1 MLFRGIHSN
10 TENVYCRERSELV
23 KVVAML
29 ATASVPDDRDNGNG
43 WTRRF
48 VVEMEK
54 LAAPLLRQ
62 SGNGADLPHVP
73 S

>member
-29 ATASVPDDRDNGNG
+29 ATASVPDDRDNGNA

-48 VVEMEK
+48 VTEMEK
-54 LAAPLLRQ
+54 LAAPLLNQ
-62 SGNGADLPHVP
+62 
-73 S
+73 

>member
-1 MLFRGIHSN
+1 M
-10 TENVYCRERSELV
+10 

>member
-1 MLFRGIHSN
+1 ML
-10 TENVYCRERSELV
+10 T
-23 KVVAML
+23 
-29 ATASVPDDRDNGNG
+29 TASVPDDSANGNG
-43 WTRRF
+43 WTRGF
-48 VVEMEK
+48 VAEMEK

>member
-1 MLFRGIHSN
+1 ML
-10 TENVYCRERSELV
+10 TD
-23 KVVAML
+23 
-29 ATASVPDDRDNGNG
+29 ATAPEKANI

-48 VVEMEK
+48 VAEMEK